1 MSQQAARPKQPP
13 KTTRPSPPKQRT
25 STGAS
30 TTKPKVTNPKPEQ
43 ENKKEKKEESNS
55 EPASPEV
62 DDEAF
67 ARQLQQQLSQEL
79 EDQDA
84 AFARQLHQEEQDRA
98 QSLAFP
104 ARTGIAGRPQSA
116 TPLRQ
121 LFTNLFNMRVMQ
133 QELEDE
139 DDNTTPAM
147 EPDTALPPSLRRPQ
161 PSPYGRVEAPSGV
174 VEEENE
180 DTEAGVKDDATRT
193 AETGGTV
200 RPSLRPTPGLG
211 GGRIRPL
218 APPRLSPGSGLE
230 PSVGADG
237 GIDPLPGV
245 RLNPAGNRYRGPR
258 PGRRIIVTHQDNQN
272 SQAAQ
277 RPTSAL
283 VRPAMFD
290 REDTFTNLPEGELDP
305 DFMVLDLGENERQR
319 EANFINIMRDP
330 FLLMMMLMGRHP
342 GLMVPDDVDLNDYES
357 LWELAERLGDVRNR
371 GMTEND
377 IKKLPCRKYN
387 SIGNSGEDSCSIC
400 LSEFKTGC
408 DLVKLPCKHDFHKD
422 CVTEW
427 LKTNG
432 SCPVCRHDVKGDKS

>member
-98 QSLAFP
+98 Q
-104 ARTGIAGRPQSA
+104 
-116 TPLRQ
+116 
-121 LFTNLFNMRVMQ
+121 
-133 QELEDE
+133 LEDE

-245 RLNPAGNRYRGPR
+245 RLNPAGNRTK
-258 PGRRIIVTHQDNQN
+258 RIV
-272 SQAAQ
+272 
-277 RPTSAL
+277 
-283 VRPAMFD
+283 
-290 REDTFTNLPEGELDP
+290 DTFTNLPEGELDP

-387 SIGNSGEDSCSIC
+387 SIGNSGEDSC
-400 LSEFKTGC
+400 
-408 DLVKLPCKHDFHKD
+408 
-422 CVTEW
+422 
-427 LKTNG
+427 NG
-432 SCPVCRHDVKGDKS
+432 AKGH